1 MSMKSHIRFNN
12 IVQFNILC
20 STKHNLRSITRILN
34 QKISLKSKQ
43 PASQVISTQEAKPVP
58 VKASKAEVTT
68 ANANKTAQDNL
79 VDYKQLQAQ
88 PKVFEN
94 ASQAQK
100 QYFSL
105 EMQLNHLKQLEASR
119 KITKYRAFTCYLC
132 QYQFA
137 TLQDLHYHFLQQY
150 KSHPIHHFMNHYYGQ
165 ITTHINELQEKLKQ
179 CYICDQCGH
188 FTSNEVTHS
197 SHLTNCMYQH
207 QQLRWEVAQDN
218 QGNQPTNQ
226 NTNQQPNSQQQGQQS
241 KQNKQP
247 TIRFITAGKRQD
259 QNDENPGGNML
270 KKLLDDF
277 EKNTLRR
284 VELTKKCNDEEKYWI
299 ERKGKYFCQLYKEN
313 KNNALN
319 FLNQFLG
326 QFVKMHTPK
335 VDTYEYSPAKQ
346 KQYTERMVVRH
357 IETFRA
363 VGRAS
368 DQINRDA
375 AGERY
380 EPISE
385 EERIIQNNIHFPQ
398 NKPIAEIQLTTSQD
412 KVLKPATE
420 DLQTKQVKDQ
430 IQSLQWFKADHP
442 ASAHCTSC
450 MPQEHLQK
458 HLFNGQQTRS
468 TSQKRENNLA
478 QGIIFSNS
486 KLLTFLKN
494 LRERKNGIEVS
505 VQVKQSYK
513 YFINCLNDSQI
524 VRLLTTT
531 DNIEGQ
537 IQSRQV
543 YI

>member
-1 MSMKSHIRFNN
+1 M
-12 IVQFNILC
+12 
-20 STKHNLRSITRILN
+20 LN
-34 QKISLKSKQ
+34 QTQLEEHNTNIESKNQPEILITQAKAHLSKQ
-43 PASQVISTQEAKPVP
+43 PASQVISTQEAKPAP

-188 FTSNEVTHS
+188 FTSNEGTHS

-226 NTNQQPNSQQQGQQS
+226 NTNQQPNSQQQGQS
-241 KQNKQP
+241 KYNL
-247 TIRFITAGKRQD
+247 FNG
-259 QNDENPGGNML
+259 
-270 KKLLDDF
+270 
-277 EKNTLRR
+277 LRR
-284 VELTKKCNDEEKYWI
+284 
-299 ERKGKYFCQLYKEN
+299 
-313 KNNALN
+313 LN
-319 FLNQFLG
+319 
-326 QFVKMHTPK
+326 
-335 VDTYEYSPAKQ
+335 
-346 KQYTERMVVRH
+346 
-357 IETFRA
+357 
-363 VGRAS
+363 
-368 DQINRDA
+368 
-375 AGERY
+375 
-380 EPISE
+380 
-385 EERIIQNNIHFPQ
+385 
-398 NKPIAEIQLTTSQD
+398 
-412 KVLKPATE
+412 
-420 DLQTKQVKDQ
+420 
-430 IQSLQWFKADHP
+430 HP

-450 MPQEHLQK
+450 MPQEHQQK

-494 LRERKNGIEVS
+494 LREKRYRSICLGETVLQVFHKLFERQLNSKITHHHRQYVGRKSGLLS
-505 VQVKQSYK
+505 AKLQVAHMLNKQ
-513 YFINCLNDSQI
+513 F
-524 VRLLTTT
+524 
-531 DNIEGQ
+531 
-537 IQSRQV
+537 
-543 YI
+543 

>member
-1 MSMKSHIRFNN
+1 M
-12 IVQFNILC
+12 
-20 STKHNLRSITRILN
+20 
-34 QKISLKSKQ
+34 
-43 PASQVISTQEAKPVP
+43 
-58 VKASKAEVTT
+58 
-68 ANANKTAQDNL
+68 
-79 VDYKQLQAQ
+79 LQ
-88 PKVFEN
+88 
-94 ASQAQK
+94 
-100 QYFSL
+100 
-105 EMQLNHLKQLEASR
+105 
-119 KITKYRAFTCYLC
+119 
-132 QYQFA
+132 
-137 TLQDLHYHFLQQY
+137 
-150 KSHPIHHFMNHYYGQ
+150 
-165 ITTHINELQEKLKQ
+165 
-179 CYICDQCGH
+179 
-188 FTSNEVTHS
+188 
-197 SHLTNCMYQH
+197 
-207 QQLRWEVAQDN
+207 
-218 QGNQPTNQ
+218 
-226 NTNQQPNSQQQGQQS
+226 
-241 KQNKQP
+241 
-247 TIRFITAGKRQD
+247 
-259 QNDENPGGNML
+259 
-270 KKLLDDF
+270 KLLDDF

-326 QFVKMHTPK
+326 QFVKMNTPK

-420 DLQTKQVKDQ
+420 DLQTKQVNN
-430 IQSLQWFKADHP
+430 LFNGLRRPDHP
-442 ASAHCTSC
+442 ASGHCTSC

-531 DNIEGQ
+531 DNTSGENQ
-537 IQSRQV
+537 DYQV
-543 YI
+543 QNSKLLIC